1 MMRWFRNSKV
11 FWMGFGATVSDAVE
25 VFEDEPDLMGERIDL
40 DPFTDDTVLE
50 CSVDGFEVCDSCQ

>member
-1 MMRWFRNSKV
+1 
-11 FWMGFGATVSDAVE
+11 MGFGATVSDAVE